1 MNPTSEPIIFSKFHS
16 AFVVSML
23 DIVHSTEITMPLAGE
38 SVDDFYTIFLEE
50 TAIILRSHGA
60 TVIKNIGDGMLFYF
74 PKTASVETEAFAEVT
89 VCAKALLAGREKI
102 NAKLAA
108 EQLPQIDFRVS
119 FSFGAVSAM
128 ISQDGTII
136 DLFGSVINT
145 CTKMNKMA
153 SPNTCIA
160 GEVLHEKLVA
170 LGIVNAEQG
179 STDEKVVS
187 EKIGDY
193 HIGDKLSFGVWQIA
207 K

>member
-1 MNPTSEPIIFSKFHS
+1 MPLLVNLVRNQPVRER
-16 AFVVSML
+16 VVSRP
-23 DIVHSTEITMPLAGE
+23 VYRGH
-38 SVDDFYTIFLEE
+38 V
-50 TAIILRSHGA
+50 SH
-60 TVIKNIGDGMLFYF
+60 Y
-74 PKTASVETEAFAEVT
+74 
-89 VCAKALLAGREKI
+89 
-102 NAKLAA
+102 AA
-108 EQLPQIDFRVS
+108 VLWDL
-119 FSFGAVSAM
+119 
-128 ISQDGTII
+128 DGTII